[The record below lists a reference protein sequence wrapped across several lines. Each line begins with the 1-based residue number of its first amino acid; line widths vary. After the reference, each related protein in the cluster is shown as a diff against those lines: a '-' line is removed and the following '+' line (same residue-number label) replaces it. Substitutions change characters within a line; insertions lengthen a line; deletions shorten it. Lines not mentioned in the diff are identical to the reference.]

1 MLNVKFN
8 VSELN
13 TLSCYEIV
21 CVFIDDSSQLKPI
34 VCFCSDVSVQQLHYL
49 DLLLS
54 KSIKSSCE
62 SHWDTIVIGRGM
74 HHLIILV
81 QISVP
86 VPYSINSDI

>member
-8 VSELN
+8 ISELH
-13 TLSCYEIV
+13 TLSCYEILY
-21 CVFIDDSSQLKPI
+21 VFIDSSQLKPI
-34 VCFCSDVSVQQLHYL
+34 VWFCSDVSVQQLHYL